1 MCAWVREREAALKG
15 RAVCSEWSLK
25 VYYKVFTCCE
35 IWFQADEG
43 RCAHCVSVC
52 CLLDYLC
59 LTSIHPFLTET
70 KKLPFNRSDV
80 INTAFL
86 KYFEE
91 KQVNLEVNS
100 LYVHFLL

>member
-1 MCAWVREREAALKG
+1 M
-15 RAVCSEWSLK
+15 S
-25 VYYKVFTCCE
+25 
-35 IWFQADEG
+35 
-43 RCAHCVSVC
+43 VS

-100 LYVHFLL
+100 LYVYFLL